1 MPLRS
6 FGRTLVAL
14 VCLALAACTVAP
26 ERPDDVPA
34 PDAGAPAAP
43 GAVPSA
49 PGAAPESSPAP
60 AAGVTAAPPSAVPS
74 ASPPAS
80 PPSSAPS
87 SPPVATTPPAAP
99 APASPPPIAR
109 AEEQALPPKPRP
121 AAPPSPLEREL
132 GALVHHVVNEGV
144 VVVLG
149 GDSLAA
155 SGPLRLAPDA
165 MATLD
170 RVVAVL
176 KRDAVRR
183 AAIVAYHET
192 PGSRDYN
199 IALSER
205 RANVVRQYLVEQGVR
220 PHRIAVRPYGD
231 VRASRSPLED
241 VADPGRRVEIV
252 IGRMPNAPR
261 R

>member
-6 FGRTLVAL
+6 FGRALIPCACLV
-14 VCLALAACTVAP
+14 LAACTVAP
-26 ERPDDVPA
+26 ERPDESPA
-34 PDAGAPAAP
+34 PQAAGAAEP

-49 PGAAPESSPAP
+49 PGAAPEPPSSVPVTPPPAP
-60 AAGVTAAPPSAVPS
+60 APQAAPPVVAPPPV
-74 ASPPAS
+74 ASLP
-80 PPSSAPS
+80 PS
-87 SPPVATTPPAAP
+87 SPPAAAKPDEPPAP
-99 APASPPPIAR
+99 T
-109 AEEQALPPKPRP
+109 PRTRLGVP
-121 AAPPSPLEREL
+121 SSPLEREL

-149 GDSLAA
+149 GDSLATT
-155 SGPLRLAPDA
+155 GPLRLAPDA
-165 MATLD
+165 IATLD

-176 KRDAVRR
+176 KRDGVRR

-205 RANVVRQYLVEQGVR
+205 RASVVRQYLVEQGVR

-231 VRASRSPLED
+231 VLASRSPLDD
-241 VADPGRRVEIV
+241 VTDPARRVEIV
-252 IGRMPNAPR
+252 IGRMPAGPR